1 MRTSSAGYLHSLT
14 LDQTEWPRV
23 AKRRS
28 QHTARFASD
37 VTVRAPQICIAVEAT
52 APVKLPSS
60 RCPGTGSRCA
70 VRIELYEGWYFT
82 VGSTP
87 PARGAS
93 KPPTYPTHRRA
104 QSNDSLQ

>member
-1 MRTSSAGYLHSLT
+1 MSSAGYLHSLT
-14 LDQTEWPRV
+14 VDQTERSRV

-28 QHTARFASD
+28 QHIARFASD
-37 VTVRAPQICIAVEAT
+37 VAARAPHLCAVEAT

-60 RCPGTGSRCA
+60 RCPGTGSRCT
-70 VRIELYEGWYFT
+70 VRTELYEGWYFNG
-82 VGSTP
+82 GSTP

-93 KPPTYPTHRRA
+93 QPPTYSTHRRA